1 MVADQNIQQK
11 TSSKKDQQII
21 SVEFDKKITKENLLQ
36 AANNLKIKKSDNKW
50 IIGYVGEEDLRIL
63 ISSFA
68 QKNGIFILEINKHSD
83 KLEDLFKKL
92 TK

>member
-1 MVADQNIQQK
+1 MKFLI
-11 TSSKKDQQII
+11 
-21 SVEFDKKITKENLLQ
+21 KIEKKENKFLFYY
-36 AANNLKIKKSDNKW
+36 NGN
-50 IIGYVGEEDLRIL
+50 EDLRKL

-68 QKNGIFILEINKHSD
+68 QKNEILILEIKKHSD